1 MWRSASRGF
10 TLLELIVTLFI
21 IVLTVGLAVPLIGR
35 SSDAIR
41 ARADVAGFSA
51 VLRHA
56 RERAITSRRAYSVVI
71 DPDARKM
78 TVLAGG
84 VDGDVK
90 ETRTLPDRVSVQATP
105 PPALTVRFEP
115 EGTSSGA
122 EYRVTAGAVIYRVT
136 VDPITG
142 RVKNTRL

>member
-56 RERAITSRRAYSVVI
+56 RERAITSRRPHSVVI
-71 DPDARKM
+71 DPGAHKM

-84 VDGDVK
+84 ADGDVK
-90 ETRTLPDRVSVQATP
+90 ETRTLPDRISVQATP

-122 EYRVTAGAVIYRVT
+122 DYRVTAGAVVYRVT